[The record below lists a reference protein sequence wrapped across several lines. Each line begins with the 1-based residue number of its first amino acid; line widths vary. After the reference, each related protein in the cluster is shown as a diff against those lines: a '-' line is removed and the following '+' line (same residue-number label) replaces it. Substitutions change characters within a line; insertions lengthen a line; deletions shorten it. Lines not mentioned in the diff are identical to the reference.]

1 MRGWHMRLLCTAMK
15 MRALVCARGGARA
28 KIEKT
33 AFLERGAEK
42 MAAVSPALRQHCDGS
57 GPCR

>member
-1 MRGWHMRLLCTAMK
+1 MRLLCTAMK